1 MKGNT
6 LEMKSRALL
15 VGAVLLCLSGCGN
28 QAKATTMHLVRTE
41 GTVGVTDE
49 DQKDV
54 ALIDQLGLYSGY
66 EVGTR
71 TQSYAWIDLDDVKLT
86 KMDADSQVEIQKTG
100 KDLEIL
106 VNSGNLFFNVTKPL
120 EADETMTIR
129 TSNMMV
135 GIRGTCGW
143 VEVEDPDHMKIFLLE
158 GSVSCA
164 VADPGSGQEVT
175 ETVNAGETGRL
186 TAWSEEEEGSI
197 QVEKLPYTSVPD
209 FVLEEL
215 DAPMTQEVQDKA
227 AEESEAAR
235 IAEEEA
241 ARAAEEEQK
250 KQEDDNRRLALLNEL
265 LAARADGRAM
275 YVLRADMNRDGMED
289 LLFFGAHR
297 YPANGGRTDWGFT
310 ACLWDGQQTQL
321 VDLTNV
327 PRDYLNLFGASGYG
341 VYRERA
347 TGDIYVRYDFG
358 MDSVVE
364 CTFMSVDNTVDMRYD
379 YQYETE
385 EGRADG
391 ALKRQ
396 QRDDQIDQRFELI
409 ETMIFSENPYD
420 NGYFWSIYWDGS
432 GQRPEDPPF
441 ASTLDQV
448 EQDLTPEGLSFGL

>member
-1 MKGNT
+1 MKGKK
-6 LEMKSRALL
+6 LEKKSRVLL

-106 VNSGNLFFNVTKPL
+106 VNYGNLFFNVTKPL

-275 YVLRADMNRDGMED
+275 YVLQADMNRDGMED
-289 LLFFGAHR
+289 LLWSPQIFGQWRPHR
-297 YPANGGRTDWGFT
+297 LGIYRLPVGWTADPAGGSDQCAKRLFEPFR
-310 ACLWDGQQTQL
+310 GQWL
-321 VDLTNV
+321 RRL
-327 PRDYLNLFGASGYG
+327 PGEGHWRYLCPVRFRYG
-341 VYRERA
+341 LCGRMYF
-347 TGDIYVRYDFG
+347 YVRG
-358 MDSVVE
+358 
-364 CTFMSVDNTVDMRYD
+364 
-379 YQYETE
+379 QY
-385 EGRADG
+385 G
-391 ALKRQ
+391 
-396 QRDDQIDQRFELI
+396 
-409 ETMIFSENPYD
+409 
-420 NGYFWSIYWDGS
+420 GY
-432 GQRPEDPPF
+432 E
-441 ASTLDQV
+441 V
-448 EQDLTPEGLSFGL
+448 